1 MTPIPF
7 ILASSSPRRQH
18 LIQSLGIEFTIIKPQ
33 IDETQK
39 PDEPPL
45 DYVMRLSKE
54 KAAAVA
60 ARIEEDSVI
69 LAADT
74 VVILAADTIG
84 IDESGEILGKPVD
97 ADDARR
103 ILKQLRNRP
112 HQVVTGFTILR
123 TGENLLEITQTAA
136 TTVYMRDYTND
147 EIEAYIATGDPF
159 DKAGSYAIQHEE
171 FAPVGRIEGSYENV
185 VGLPIDD
192 VKAALVEIGYL
203 T

>member
-1 MTPIPF
+1 MTQPPF
-7 ILASSSPRRQH
+7 ILASSSPRRQQ

-39 PDEPPL
+39 PDEAPL
-45 DYVMRLSKE
+45 TYVMRLSKE
-54 KAAAVA
+54 KAQAVA
-60 ARIEEDSVI
+60 ARIEDDSVI

-97 ADDARR
+97 ADDARQ
-103 ILKQLRNRP
+103 ILTKLRNCP
-112 HQVVTGFTILR
+112 HQVVTGFTILQ
-123 TGENLLEITQTAA
+123 TGKNPLEITRTAA
-136 TTVYMRDYTND
+136 TIVFMRDYTDN
-147 EIEAYIATGDPF
+147 EMEAYIATGDPF

-171 FAPVGRIEGSYENV
+171 FAPVERIEGSYENV

-192 VKAALVEIGYL
+192 VKAALIEIGYL
-203 T
+203 R